1 MKKFLKFLILI
12 LFFITFDV
20 KAIELNISAK
30 NAILYNLDNGEVLY
44 EKDSDSKVQIASLTK
59 IMTALVA
66 LDEVQDLDK
75 QIIINYDDLKGLT
88 ELNLVT
94 AGFTAYEVVTY
105 RDLLY
110 GLFLPSGAD
119 AAKALSRSISGSEE
133 EFIKLMNAKAK
144 ELGLKNTN
152 FAGVIGLDDE
162 NNYST
167 AKNIS
172 KLFRKALDNN
182 DFKTIIT
189 SKDYTTSDGKLTF
202 KSTIQSNAK
211 RYSIDVPYIIGGKT
225 GTTDGAGLC
234 LASIANANEVNYMLV
249 TLGSPYDKVGPHHIE
264 DAKVIYDYFINN
276 YSNKK
281 IVDKKVKYKSLK
293 TKYLKE
299 KKIDLYPNED
309 IIKYVPNDYKEDDIK
324 YEYKGIDEV
333 SIFSSKKL
341 GTLKIYYKD
350 ELLRKEDVT
359 LKIKTHFSFT
369 KFLKGNIALFIC
381 GFAVIIIIIFRIRRK
396 I

>member
-1 MKKFLKFLILI
+1 M
-12 LFFITFDV
+12 
-20 KAIELNISAK
+20 
-30 NAILYNLDNGEVLY
+30 
-44 EKDSDSKVQIASLTK
+44 
-59 IMTALVA
+59 
-66 LDEVQDLDK
+66 
-75 QIIINYDDLKGLT
+75 
-88 ELNLVT
+88 
-94 AGFTAYEVVTY
+94 VTY

-110 GLFLPSGAD
+110 GLLLPSGAD
-119 AAKALSRSISGSEE
+119 AAMALSRSISGSEE

-144 ELGLKNTN
+144 GLGLKNTN
-152 FAGVIGLDDE
+152 FAGVVGLDDE

-167 AKNIS
+167 AKDVS
-172 KLFRKALDNN
+172 KLFRKDLDNK

-189 SKDYTTSDGKLTF
+189 SKEYTTSDGKLTF
-202 KSTIQSNAK
+202 KSAIQSNAK
-211 RYSIDVPYIIGGKT
+211 RYSIDVPYILGGKS

-234 LASIANANEVNYMLV
+234 LASIASANDVNYLLV
-249 TLGSPYDKVGPHHIE
+249 TLGSPYDKIRPHHID

-299 KKIDLYPNED
+299 EEIDLYPSED
-309 IIKYVPNDYKEDDIK
+309 IIKYVPNDYNEEDIK

-350 ELLRKEDVT
+350 ELLKKEYVI

-369 KFLKGNIALFIC
+369 KFLKGNIFWFIS
-381 GFAVIIIIIFRIRRK
+381 GFAVIIIIIFVIKRK
-396 I
+396 K

>member
-1 MKKFLKFLILI
+1 MKKILRILILI
-12 LFFITFDV
+12 LVFITFDV
-20 KAIELNISAK
+20 KAIELDIDAK

-59 IMTALVA
+59 IMTALVT
-66 LDEVQDLDK
+66 LDKVQDLDK
-75 QIIINYDDLKGLT
+75 HVIITYDDLKELA

-94 AGFTAYEVVTY
+94 AGFTAYQMVTY

-110 GLFLPSGAD
+110 GLLLPSGAD
-119 AAKALSRSISGSEE
+119 AAMALSRSISGSEE
-133 EFIKLMNAKAK
+133 EFIKIMNAKAK

-152 FAGVIGLDDE
+152 FAGVVGLDDE

-167 AKNIS
+167 AKDVS

-189 SKDYTTSDGKLTF
+189 SREYTTSDGKLTF

-211 RYSIDVPYIIGGKT
+211 RYGIDVPYILGGKT

-234 LASIANANEVNYMLV
+234 LASTASANDVNYLLV
-249 TLGSPYDKVGPHHIE
+249 TLGSPYDKIRPHHID

-281 IVDKKVKYKSLK
+281 IVDKDVKYKSLK

-299 KKIDLYPNED
+299 EEIDLYPSED
-309 IIKYVPNDYKEDDIK
+309 IIKYVPNDYNEEDIK

-350 ELLRKEDVT
+350 ELLKKEHVI

-369 KFLKGNIALFIC
+369 KFLKGNIVWFIS
-381 GFAVIIIIIFRIRRK
+381 GFAVIIIIIFLIKRK
-396 I
+396 K